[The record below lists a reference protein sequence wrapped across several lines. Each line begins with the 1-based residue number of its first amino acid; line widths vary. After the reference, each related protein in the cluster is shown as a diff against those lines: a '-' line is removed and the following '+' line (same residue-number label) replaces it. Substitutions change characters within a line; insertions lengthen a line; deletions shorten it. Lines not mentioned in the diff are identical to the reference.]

1 MTKSYVPIMIGV
13 IVAASLIGGLV
24 YVVYIAKPQQHKP
37 AAAPLTNT
45 AGPKAADHQTDKRD
59 GAIPLDTPSLDG
71 TDDAVTKAHKKS
83 GAFVQQGDTISARG
97 LRISSGSSFEL
108 PAFLCGTGPAAP
120 KCVQLSHC
128 PGDF

>member
-1 MTKSYVPIMIGV
+1 MDKSIIYVLALII
-13 IVAASLIGGLV
+13 IVALVGALIYCETTKAKAPVSLQN
-24 YVVYIAKPQQHKP
+24 A
-37 AAAPLTNT
+37 

-97 LRISSGSSFEL
+97 LRISSGSSFDL